1 MSELTIN
8 EASIQ
13 QYTNKVTFNHTDVT
27 TASASDA
34 GTDTVTATAV
44 TFKIPVSAGEIIQD
58 ATVKIVTAFDGD
70 ANVNIAVGHDN
81 SSNIGSFI
89 VSSSDNLGSAGY
101 IRNTGAKL
109 SVDESGSTTN
119 ATIGHLYSADG
130 FVFVRVTAGTAIS
143 GINAGEF
150 KLSLN
155 KLNAN

>member
-44 TFKIPVSAGEIIQD
+44 TFKIPVVAGEIIQD

-70 ANVNIAVGHDN
+70 ANVKVDVGHDN

-109 SVDESGSTTN
+109 SINEAGSDAD

-130 FVFVRVTAGTAIS
+130 FVYVRVTAGTAIS
-143 GINAGEF
+143 GITAGEF